1 MALAFSPHIRRA
13 AIEKKLKQ
21 NKLVHRT
28 ELLDVATAIFQGV
41 APKNSAAPVLDLALL
56 ASHSTLSEDQ
66 VRSLQEW
73 SRSLEP
79 KQDVQ
84 RFTAWLAEKG
94 CKLPTKEDIGNP
106 RDYDLPERIGFMSMR
121 SLTPFREVNDRTM
134 DKGR

>member
-1 MALAFSPHIRRA
+1 MALAFSAHTGMA
-13 AIEKKLKQ
+13 AIEEKLKQ
-21 NKLVHRT
+21 NKLVYRT
-28 ELLDVATAIFQGV
+28 ELLDVATAIFQG
-41 APKNSAAPVLDLALL
+41 APPKNSVAPASDLALL
-56 ASHSTLSEDQ
+56 ASKSTLSENQ
-66 VRSLQEW
+66 VQSLKAW

-94 CKLPTKEDIGNP
+94 CKLPTKEDVGDP

-121 SLTPFREVNDRTM
+121 SLTPFCEVNNRTV